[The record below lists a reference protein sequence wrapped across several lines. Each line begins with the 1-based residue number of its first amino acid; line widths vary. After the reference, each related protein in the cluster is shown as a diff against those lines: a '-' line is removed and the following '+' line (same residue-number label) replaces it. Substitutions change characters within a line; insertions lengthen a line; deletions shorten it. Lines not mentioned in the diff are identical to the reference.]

1 MLDFLRW
8 DGWIQMIEQAL
19 NMYQNRDSIVPELIR
34 TYESW
39 RSERAAIEKEWSD
52 TQQMLFATDAAQ
64 SVGAIASSGW
74 KNNSTRGKLT
84 QIRDNLHANYASA
97 ILNNPTNFKWESYG
111 SDPDIHRKRLVITA
125 YMANKLEQSNFD
137 KVVNKLL
144 WDYIDYGVAFA
155 SVRWVDKTRE
165 IIDRATGNKSVITE
179 YSGVE
184 ALRHSP
190 YDVVINPTADS
201 VEDSPQFVRSLVTLG
216 EILAMQ
222 KHMQYDEAFK
232 DKIKAMIDIRK
243 MGGAHADD
251 TYKDI
256 QYQVQ
261 GYGSYTNYLQSG
273 VVELITYYGNL
284 VTNEGEL
291 LENQR
296 VVIADRSLILA
307 HDTYDALPSRSF
319 IKMAGW
325 RDRPDNLYSQSP
337 LAKLIG
343 LQFRL
348 DKLENMKADAMDLAI
363 EPPIAIKGEVSDF
376 IWQPGEVIDVDVDGD
391 IQEMGKNLNGVI
403 TAQNEIA
410 ALEAAMEEFAGAPKQ
425 SMGFRTPGEK
435 TAFEVQSLETAGSR
449 IFQQKV
455 IKFERELLEP
465 LLNDMLALAR
475 VHLQSQTEIKII
487 DPDLHVEDF
496 ISITVDDLI
505 ANGTIK
511 AIGSRHYI
519 TKSQLM
525 QELAGLFNSGMGAL
539 IQPHVSG
546 IKLAELVNDVL
557 QLDRYDIIRPMVA
570 LEEKADMEMLGSQLQ
585 ENVVTSQDTNA
596 EATMEDVSVATGMTQ

>member
-1 MLDFLRW
+1 
-8 DGWIQMIEQAL
+8 MIEQAL
-19 NMYQNRDSIVPELIR
+19 NMYQDRDAIVPELIR

-39 RSERAAIEKEWSD
+39 RSERAPIEKEWSD

-64 SVGAIASSGW
+64 SVGVVASSGW

-111 SDPDIHRKRLVITA
+111 SDPDIHRKRRVITA

-137 KVVNKLL
+137 KVVTKLL

-155 SVRWVDKTRE
+155 SARWVNKTRE
-165 IIDRATGNKSVITE
+165 VENKYSGVKTTITE
-179 YSGVE
+179 YSGIE
-184 ALRHSP
+184 AVRHSP
-190 YDVVINPTADS
+190 YDVVINPTATS
-201 VEDSPQFVRSLVTLG
+201 IEDSPQFVRTLVTLG
-216 EILAMQ
+216 EVLAMQ
-222 KHMQYDEAFK
+222 KHMSHDQAFK
-232 DKIKAMIDIRK
+232 DKTKAMIDIRK

-256 QYQVQ
+256 QYQIQ

-273 VVELITYYGNL
+273 VVELLTYYGNL
-284 VTNEGEL
+284 VDNDGEL

-296 VVIADRSLILA
+296 VVIADRSLVLI
-307 HDTYDALPSRSF
+307 HDTYDPLPSRSF
-319 IKMAGW
+319 LKMAGW

-337 LAKLIG
+337 LSKLIG

-348 DKLENMKADAMDLAI
+348 DKLENLKADAMDLAI
-363 EPPIAIKGEVSDF
+363 EPPIAIKGEVADF
-376 IWQPGEVIDVDVDGD
+376 TWQPGEVIDVDVDGD

-475 VHLQSQTEIKII
+475 LNLQSQTEIKVI

-525 QELAGLFNSGMGAL
+525 QELAGLFNSGIGGI
-539 IQPHVSG
+539 IQPHISG
-546 IKLAELVNDVL
+546 IKMAELVNDVL

-570 LEEKADMEMLGSQLQ
+570 LEEKADMEMFGSQLQ
-585 ENVVTSQDTNA
+585 ENIVTSQGNDA
-596 EATMEDVSVATGMTQ
+596 EATPQDVAVVTGMQQ